1 MAVFGLQPISNIFA
15 NKDIPSLQ
23 LWLKKM
29 ERNTHVMYT
38 DDKPKKAPFVP
49 QELKG
54 RMIKNAFKK
63 TPTEPD
69 FKGTFMFRGQVINFG
84 AWQNDAGYGPYF
96 NLKISDPDWNKQKQQ
111 YPREVNRIQDSDVP
125 F

>member
-1 MAVFGLQPISNIFA
+1 
-15 NKDIPSLQ
+15 
-23 LWLKKM
+23 
-29 ERNTHVMYT
+29 MYT
-38 DDKPKKAPFVP
+38 DDKPAKKPAFVP

-54 RMIKNAFKK
+54 RMIKNQYKK
-63 TPTEPD
+63 VATEPD
-69 FKGTFMFRGQVINFG
+69 YKGTFMFRGQVINFG

>member
-1 MAVFGLQPISNIFA
+1 
-15 NKDIPSLQ
+15 
-23 LWLKKM
+23 
-29 ERNTHVMYT
+29 MYT

-69 FKGTFMFRGQVINFG
+69 FKGTFLFRGQVINFG

-125 F
+125 FWY

>member
-1 MAVFGLQPISNIFA
+1 
-15 NKDIPSLQ
+15 
-23 LWLKKM
+23 
-29 ERNTHVMYT
+29 MYT

-111 YPREVNRIQDSDVP
+111 QYPREVNRIQDSDVP